1 MKSYS
6 DIVGDG
12 GSKIVEQVT
21 EQRAGIKK
29 NLAMVRTLL
38 AIGSGK
44 GGVGK
49 STLTMQLAFSFKQQG
64 LKVAVFDAD
73 INGPCIARMAGIK
86 HSIMVPGIHGL
97 SVPKTKN
104 GIGIV
109 SFGALFAEPD
119 PVNFASVSQGD
130 SYVWR
135 ATKEFSVFGEL
146 LGGCDWGELDILLI
160 DLPPGVERTVQF
172 AEYIG
177 ERLKLVL
184 VTIPSDVSMGV
195 VARTVSAL
203 KKTKTRTL
211 GLIENMSGYVC
222 PDCNGVKP
230 LFPSTQGFDPGI
242 KSLGKVPFDPKLGE
256 LCNQGLPLTD
266 HPESQSAKAIESI
279 SKNILE
285 MMGGLK

>member
-21 EQRAGIKK
+21 EHRARITK
-29 NLAMVRTLL
+29 NLSSVRTLL

-64 LKVAVFDAD
+64 LKVSVLDAD
-73 INGPCIARMAGIK
+73 INGPCIARLAGIK
-86 HSIMVPGIHGL
+86 NTLMVPGKNGL

-104 GIGIV
+104 GIGVI
-109 SFGALFAEPD
+109 SFGTLFAEPD
-119 PVNFASVSQGD
+119 PVNFESISQGE

-146 LGGCDWGELDILLI
+146 LGGCDWGPLDILLI

-172 AEYIG
+172 AEYLG
-177 ERLKLVL
+177 ERVKLVL
-184 VTIPSDVSMGV
+184 VTIPSDVSLGI

-203 KKTKTRTL
+203 KKTQTEPL

-222 PDCNGVKP
+222 PDCNEVKP
-230 LFPSTQGFDPGI
+230 LFPSTKGFDPGI
-242 KSLGKVPFDPKLGE
+242 QSLGQVPFDPKLGE

-266 HPESQSAKAIESI
+266 YPDSQAAKAIDNI
-279 SKNILE
+279 SKKILS
-285 MMGGLK
+285 MLGN